1 MSASRGEATFLGVVL
16 CMVNAKILICSLGLA
31 LDIGVVTML
40 VNAAVQLVIVEASRY
55 NALYGRIWKSLFC

>member
-40 VNAAVQLVIVEASRY
+40 VNAAVQLVIV
-55 NALYGRIWKSLFC
+55 GGK